1 MIRRV
6 SFTASLYAAAVVL
19 ALAVP
24 AYAAGG
30 GNAGGSGG
38 FSGNSAGH
46 ISSQGVA
53 NSNGPNSLD
62 RDFGQARASDRNGI
76 HGNGPKTA
84 PTTKT
89 K

>member
-1 MIRRV
+1 MSRRV
-6 SFTASLYAAAVVL
+6 SFRASSYAAAVVL
-19 ALAVP
+19 ALSVP

-30 GNAGGSGG
+30 GNAGGFG
-38 FSGNSAGH
+38 GNSAGH
-46 ISSQGVA
+46 VSSQGVA